1 MKKQRKLVWHMYFSY
16 GFIIIL
22 VLLVV
27 TLYASHSLKQ
37 FYLEQIREHLE
48 AHARHFSTLIGA
60 NISPEDGQKID
71 SLCKSVGQQLSNRFT
86 VILPSGLVIGDS
98 MEDPARMDNHKN
110 RPEIREALSDD
121 LGVSK
126 RFSHTVKQDMMYVA
140 IPVRKGE
147 NTLGIVRAS
156 MPVETIKHTLSGMYR
171 EIAFIGIF
179 VAILAAIISLVVSYR
194 ITKPL
199 EEMRK
204 GAIRFAY
211 GDLHHRIYVSES
223 HEIGILAETM
233 NQMASQLEERIQTV
247 TRQRNEL
254 EAVLTS
260 MTEAVV
266 IVDQKER
273 ILRCNQAAGKIFG
286 FNPETIGDRSIQ
298 ELIRNASIQR
308 FVRRI
313 FESDAPVEDVITL
326 NASNERFLHTYGTLL
341 QEAADQNP
349 VALLVFHDIT
359 RLKQLEN
366 IRREFVANVSHELKT
381 PITSI
386 EGFIETLQ
394 DGAINDPENAARFL
408 KIIERNA
415 NRLNAIIDDLL
426 TLSKIEQDEEG
437 KQILLQEGNIKDV
450 LDAAVMICQNAA
462 QEKNVTIEVQC
473 ANEILANINR
483 DLLVQAVVNLL
494 DNAIKYSDPGSSVN
508 VRAMQGEHEVVLAVE
523 DSGCGIPAE
532 HLPRIFERFYRVDK
546 ARSRKIGGTGL
557 GLAIVKHIANA
568 HRGQAAVEST
578 PGEGSTF
585 SIIIPVH

>member
-1 MKKQRKLVWHMYFSY
+1 MKKTRKLVWHIYFSY

-37 FYLEQIREHLE
+37 FHLEKIRERLE
-48 AHARHFSTLIGA
+48 ANARHFSTLVEA
-60 NISPEDGQKID
+60 DISPEDGQKVD
-71 SLCKSVGQQLSNRFT
+71 NLCKSVGQQLSNRFT
-86 VILPSGLVIGDS
+86 VTLPSGLVIGDS

-110 RPEIREALSDD
+110 RPEIRKAFSGDI
-121 LGVSK
+121 GVST
-126 RFSHTVKQDMMYVA
+126 RFSNTLKQEMMYVA

-147 NTLGIVRAS
+147 DTIGVVRAS
-156 MPVETIKHTLSGMYR
+156 MSVSVIKQSLNGMYR

-194 ITKPL
+194 ITRPL

-223 HEIGILAETM
+223 HEIGTLAETI
-233 NQMASQLEERIQTV
+233 NQMAAQLEERIQTV

-266 IVDQKER
+266 IVDQEER
-273 ILRCNQAAGKIFG
+273 VIRCNQAAGRIFG

-308 FVRRI
+308 FVRKI
-313 FESDAPVEDVITL
+313 FESDTPVEDVIAL

-341 QEAADQNP
+341 QEATDQTP

-394 DGAINDPENAARFL
+394 EGAINDPENAAKFL

-415 NRLNAIIDDLL
+415 HRLNAIIEDLL
-426 TLSKIEQDEEG
+426 TLSKIEQEEEE
-437 KQILLQEGNIKDV
+437 KQILLREGSIKDV
-450 LDAAVMICQNAA
+450 LNAAVMVCANTA
-462 QEKNVTIEVQC
+462 QEKHVTVEVQC
-473 ANEILANINR
+473 PDEIRACMNR

-494 DNAIKYSDPGSSVN
+494 DNAIKYSDPESFVN
-508 VRAMQGEHEVVLAVE
+508 VSAVQSDHEVVLAVE
-523 DSGCGIPAE
+523 DSGCGIPKE

-568 HRGQAAVEST
+568 HRGCATVESI
-578 PGEGSTF
+578 PGQGSRF
-585 SIIIPVH
+585 SIIIPAY

>member
-1 MKKQRKLVWHMYFSY
+1 MKKHRKLVWHIYFSY
-16 GFIIIL
+16 GFIIFFA
-22 VLLVV
+22 LLAV
-27 TLYASHSLKQ
+27 TLYASYSLKQ
-37 FYLEQIREHLE
+37 FHLGTIKNHLE
-48 AHARHFSTLIGA
+48 AHTHYFSTLVGSK
-60 NISPEDGQKID
+60 ISPEYAREVDI
-71 SLCKSVGQQLSNRFT
+71 LCKTVGKQLSNRFT
-86 VILPSGLVIGDS
+86 IILPSGLVIGDS

-110 RPEIREALSDD
+110 RPEIREALAGDV
-121 LGVSK
+121 GVST
-126 RFSHTVKQDMMYVA
+126 RFSSTVKQEMMYVA
-140 IPVRKGE
+140 IPIRKGE
-147 NTLGIVRAS
+147 EAIGVVRAS
-156 MPVETIKHTLSGMYR
+156 MPVVTIKQTLSGMYR
-171 EIAFIGIF
+171 EIALIGIF
-179 VAILAAIISLVVSYR
+179 VAILAASISLVVSYR

-199 EEMRK
+199 EKMRK

-233 NQMASQLEERIQTV
+233 NQMAVQLEERIQTV

-260 MTEAVV
+260 MTEAVM
-266 IVDQKER
+266 IVDQEER
-273 ILRCNQAAGKIFG
+273 ILRCNQAAGRIFG
-286 FNPETIGDRSIQ
+286 FNPETIAARSIQ

-313 FESDAPVEDVITL
+313 FESETPVEDVVAL
-326 NASNERFLHTYGTLL
+326 NASNERFLHTHGTLL
-341 QEAADQNP
+341 QEAADQTP

-366 IRREFVANVSHELKT
+366 MRREFVANVSHELKT

-394 DGAINDPENAARFL
+394 DGALNDPENAAKFL

-415 NRLNAIIDDLL
+415 HRLNAIIDDLL
-426 TLSKIEQDEEG
+426 MLSKIEQEEEG

-450 LDAAVMICQNAA
+450 LDAAVMVCENVA
-462 QEKNVTIEVQC
+462 QEKNVTITGQC
-473 ANEILANINR
+473 TEEIRANVNR

-494 DNAIKYSDPGSSVN
+494 DNAIKYSDPGGFIN
-508 VRAMQGEHEVVLAVE
+508 VRAMQADHEVVIAVE

-557 GLAIVKHIANA
+557 GLAIVKHIASA
-568 HRGQAAVEST
+568 HHGRAAVEST

-585 SIIIPVH
+585 SIILPIH